1 MPEFRRLTAISI
13 TVALGFGMVI
23 PVLPDFA
30 RSFGVGIAA
39 IGLIQLVFGLTRFSF
54 GVVGGLAVDRF
65 GERTATLTGILIV
78 ALSSYAA
85 GLSQSFL
92 QLVLAR
98 GFGGAGSALFIAGLM
113 NRILRIIEPAAMG
126 RATGIFRSSFLIG
139 IGLGPLFGGLA
150 GDELGLSAP
159 FHIYA
164 TGLLVAAAIG
174 WFAMSGEP
182 ARGRAEK
189 KTPLQALRAAA
200 PLFSDIR
207 YTAALAA
214 TFVGWWTISGPAQ
227 ILGVVFAKDRLGF
240 SGAQV
245 GAALT
250 LLSLGELLVLPLAGR
265 AADSYGRRA
274 VLVPGLPLARVGGGR
289 GAHRDNPPVVLRPDG
304 ADRSI
309 GGRREHRGGGLLADS
324 VPRSGSGAAVGMNQM
339 AGDLGYLTAPSALGY
354 VAQGSFQLAYL
365 LGAAPAALVLLVA
378 LRLPGRRAKGKSGSV
393 GQPNRNRPNRWASRR
408 RLLGGGRRGRSPTLG
423 VSPPN
428 LWSIAQLGR
437 FATSAF
443 GLRTPTPG
451 G

>member
-1 MPEFRRLTAISI
+1 MKKPQAPSPLQLPEFRRLTAISI

-39 IGLIQLVFGLTRFSF
+39 IGLVQLVFGLTRFSF

-85 GLSQSFL
+85 GLSQSFP

-139 IGLGPLFGGLA
+139 IGLGPLLGGLA

-164 TGLLVAAAIG
+164 TGLLVAAAIT
-174 WFAMSGEP
+174 WFAMAGEP

-227 ILGVVFAKDRLGF
+227 ILGVVFAKDSLGF
-240 SGAQV
+240 SGTQV

-250 LLSLGELLVLPLAGR
+250 VLSLGELLILPLAGR

-274 VLVPGLPLARVGGGR
+274 VLVPALALSAMSVAAVGRIDATPLLFYALMGLM
-289 GAHRDNPPVVLRPDG
+289 GASVAAG
-304 ADRSI
+304 STAA
-309 GGRREHRGGGLLADS
+309 GGLLADS

-339 AGDLGYLTAPSALGY
+339 AGDLGYLTAPTALGY
-354 VAQGSFQLAYL
+354 VAQGSFELAYL

-378 LRLPGRRAKGKSGSV
+378 LRLPGRSAEGRAGAVHAAEPEPAEPV
-393 GQPNRNRPNRWASRR
+393 G
-408 RLLGGGRRGRSPTLG
+408 
-423 VSPPN
+423 
-428 LWSIAQLGR
+428 
-437 FATSAF
+437 
-443 GLRTPTPG
+443 
-451 G
+451 

>member
-1 MPEFRRLTAISI
+1 MKNPHAPSPLQVPEFRRLTAISI

-65 GERTATLTGILIV
+65 GERTTTMTGILVV

-164 TGLLVAAAIG
+164 TGLLVAAAIA
-174 WFAMSGEP
+174 WFAMAGEP

-227 ILGVVFAKDRLGF
+227 ILGVVFAKDELGF

-274 VLVPGLPLARVGGGR
+274 ILVPALALSAVSVAAVGRIETAPLLFYALMALI
-289 GAHRDNPPVVLRPDG
+289 GASVAAG
-304 ADRSI
+304 STAA
-309 GGRREHRGGGLLADS
+309 GGLLADS

-339 AGDLGYLTAPSALGY
+339 AGDLGYLTAPTALGY
-354 VAQGSFQLAYL
+354 VAQSSFQLAYVL
-365 LGAAPAALVLLVA
+365 AALPAALVLVVA
-378 LRLPGRRAKGKSGSV
+378 LRLPGRRSKGTSGAVRSV
-393 GQPNRNRPNRWASRR
+393 AMGSY
-408 RLLGGGRRGRSPTLG
+408 
-423 VSPPN
+423 
-428 LWSIAQLGR
+428 
-437 FATSAF
+437 
-443 GLRTPTPG
+443 PG
-451 G
+451 

>member
-1 MPEFRRLTAISI
+1 MKNAPAPSPLRVPEFRRLTAISI

-274 VLVPGLPLARVGGGR
+274 VLVPALALSALSVAAVGRIETTPLLFFVLMALI
-289 GAHRDNPPVVLRPDG
+289 GASVAAG
-304 ADRSI
+304 STAA
-309 GGRREHRGGGLLADS
+309 GGLLADS

-393 GQPNRNRPNRWASRR
+393 GAAEPEPAEPV
-408 RLLGGGRRGRSPTLG
+408 G
-423 VSPPN
+423 
-428 LWSIAQLGR
+428 
-437 FATSAF
+437 
-443 GLRTPTPG
+443 
-451 G
+451 